1 MEIKLLMCGTNDGR
15 YVQQAELHDENW
27 KGFMDFFF
35 QAILRSLQQN
45 VGQIPSTQYW
55 YPHTNG
61 VYNAAYATDPIFSS
75 HGTGRWDCGNCPEEL
90 EA

>member
-35 QAILRSLQQN
+35 K
-45 VGQIPSTQYW
+45 PSY
-55 YPHTNG
+55 
-61 VYNAAYATDPIFSS
+61 AAYNKMLAKSRVPNTGIPIQM
-75 HGTGRWDCGNCPEEL
+75 EYIM
-90 EA
+90 